1 VLKMGALFKAYNLV
15 NEHKKAVLIDEL
27 VSLGVTGDGG
37 VSLDHLE
44 YSELKRM
51 LVMERVRR
59 GL

>member
-1 VLKMGALFKAYNLV
+1 MGALFKAYNLV

-37 VSLDHLE
+37 VSLDNLE

-51 LVMERVRR
+51 LVMEKVRR

>member
-1 VLKMGALFKAYNLV
+1 MGALFKAYNLV
-15 NEHKKAVLIDEL
+15 NERKKVVLIDEL

-37 VSLDHLE
+37 VSLDHLD
-44 YSELKRM
+44 YTELKRM

>member
-1 VLKMGALFKAYNLV
+1 MGALFKAYNLV
-15 NEHKKAVLIDEL
+15 NEQVLIDEL

-37 VSLDHLE
+37 VSLDNLD
-44 YSELKRM
+44 YTELKRM

>member
-37 VSLDHLE
+37 VSLDNLE

-51 LVMERVRR
+51 LVMEKVRR

>member
-1 VLKMGALFKAYNLV
+1 MGALFKAYNLV

-51 LVMERVRR
+51 LVMEKVRR

>member
-1 VLKMGALFKAYNLV
+1 MGALFKAYNLV
-15 NEHKKAVLIDEL
+15 NERKKAVLIDEL

-37 VSLDHLE
+37 VSLDNLE

-51 LVMERVRR
+51 LVMEKVRR

>member
-1 VLKMGALFKAYNLV
+1 MGALFKVYNLV

-37 VSLDHLE
+37 VSLDNLE

>member
-1 VLKMGALFKAYNLV
+1 MGALFKAYNLV
-15 NEHKKAVLIDEL
+15 NERKKVVLIDEL

-37 VSLDHLE
+37 VSLDNLD
-44 YSELKRM
+44 YTELKRM

>member
-1 VLKMGALFKAYNLV
+1 MRALFKAYNLV

-37 VSLDHLE
+37 VSLDNLE

>member
-1 VLKMGALFKAYNLV
+1 MGALFKAYNLV

-37 VSLDHLE
+37 VSLDNLE

>member
-37 VSLDHLE
+37 VSLDNLD
-44 YSELKRM
+44 YTELKRM

>member
-1 VLKMGALFKAYNLV
+1 MGALFKAYNLV
-15 NEHKKAVLIDEL
+15 NERKKAVLIDEL

-37 VSLDHLE
+37 VSLDNLD
-44 YSELKRM
+44 YTELKRM

>member
-1 VLKMGALFKAYNLV
+1 MGALFKAYNLV

-37 VSLDHLE
+37 VSLDNLD
-44 YSELKRM
+44 YTELKRM
-51 LVMERVRR
+51 LVMEKVRR

>member
-1 VLKMGALFKAYNLV
+1 MGALFKAYNLV

-37 VSLDHLE
+37 VSLDNLD
-44 YSELKRM
+44 YTELKRM